1 MARGFKDRILPAAV
15 ALGLAGLAAACGGEA
30 GPAAERAGLGVLT
43 PSPVADPLSAPVT
56 EKLDRAVNEV
66 MRETKAP
73 GAIIGLWMGD
83 SSYVRA
89 FGVSDKATKEPMA
102 ANLFMRI
109 GSETKTFTVT
119 ALLRLVDQGKVKLD
133 DPISQYVPGVPSGER
148 ITLRQLAGMKSGL
161 YPYTSDAGFQKAM
174 LADPKRAFKPR
185 ELLAYSFGHPLVFQ
199 PGERFEYSNTNTVL
213 LGLVIEKAGGKPL
226 AEFIRQEVLVPAKLR
241 RTLFPQGTEFPR
253 PHAHGYTTQSADGK
267 PTDATGWSS
276 SWAWAAGAM
285 TSTLDDLRTWA
296 PALAT
301 GTLLSTGT
309 QAERMKGAYE
319 PFPGLRYGLGMFE
332 VRGWLGHNGSLPGYQ
347 TVTVHLPSE
356 RATLVVLTN
365 TDAQHEGRDVGTL
378 LARAVTRVATPDHVY
393 TLPATPSASPTSS
406 ATPSPASTSSP
417 ASSASPAAGRTGD

>member
-1 MARGFKDRILPAAV
+1 MARGFRDRILPAAV

-73 GAIIGLWMGD
+73 GAIVGLWMGD
-83 SSYVRA
+83 SSYIRA

-119 ALLRLVDQGKVKLD
+119 ALLRLLDQGKLKLD

-148 ITLRQLAGMKSGL
+148 ISLRQLAGMKSGL
-161 YPYTSDAGFQKAM
+161 YPYTSDPGFQKAL
-174 LADPKRAFKPR
+174 LADPKRTFTPQQ
-185 ELLAYSFGHPLVFQ
+185 LLAYAFKHPLVFQ
-199 PGERFEYSNTNTVL
+199 PGERFQYSNTNTIL
-213 LGLVIEKAGGKPL
+213 LGLVIEKVSGRSL

-241 RTLFPQGTEFPR
+241 RTLFPRGTEFPR
-253 PHAHGYTTQSADGK
+253 PHAHGYTPGPSDGK
-267 PTDATGWSS
+267 PTDATGWNS

-285 TSTLDDLRTWA
+285 ISTLDDLRAWA

-309 QAERMKGAYE
+309 QAERMKDAYE

-347 TVTVHLPSE
+347 TVAVHLPAE

-365 TDAQHEGRDVGTL
+365 TDAEHDGRDVSTL

-393 TLPATPSASPTSS
+393 TLPSTPSASPT
-406 ATPSPASTSSP
+406 ATSTPTSR
-417 ASSASPAAGRTGD
+417 ARD